1 MVTVFTKSRRYIGP
15 IIAKCRLEL
24 WRLIHFLVL
33 GSFFAGLL
41 GSGGRTWKI
50 GIIQERFQTSYIR
63 RVIFRAALIM
73 IHNGVN
79 ILLLLQK

>member
-1 MVTVFTKSRRYIGP
+1 MVAVFAKSRGYIGP

-50 GIIQERFQTSYIR
+50 GIIQERFQTRYIR
-63 RVIFRAALIM
+63 RFIFRAALM
-73 IHNGVN
+73 IHNGVD